1 MRRKLKY
8 FSVLLSVL
16 GFILTFILTFNAPAW
31 SQGGQPSVT
40 STNPV
45 SGATNVMRDVF
56 VSADVF
62 VPNGGIDPATLTSST
77 VFLYRTGDL
86 QNVPAVLNTSGG
98 GDVIVLRPASLLDAN
113 TSYTFQVTN
122 GLKDIT
128 GVGFVPFTMSFT
140 TGTGMG
146 GTDTSVSFQKIPLV
160 SAPVKTYTSV
170 LLGPDGKL
178 YAGTVNGEIL
188 RFAIN
193 ADGTL
198 GAPQS
203 ITSLQ
208 TANGGNRLLI
218 GLRFDPSSTAGN
230 LILWAS
236 HSAFTF
242 SNGPDWAGKITRLSG
257 VDLETVVDYVVGL
270 PRSTRD
276 HVTNQIDFGPDG
288 AMYFLQGSNSAM
300 GAGDSAWNF
309 RPERLLNAAVLR
321 FDVAAVTSP
330 PLDVKTEEGGTYNPF
345 APGVPLTIFAS
356 GVRNA
361 FDLAWHRNG
370 YLYVPTNGSASG
382 GSTPATPSPF
392 TPPYTPR
399 MDQAVN
405 GPYSGPEVPALS
417 AVSQTM
423 NDFLFRVVEGGYYG
437 HPNPTRHEYVLNG
450 GNPTAASDPAQVD
463 AYPVGTLPDRNWR
476 GAAFD
481 FGQHYSP
488 DGIIE
493 YKSNVFGGAL
503 TGKLLVVRYSGGD
516 DIIVLTPGLNGDIIN
531 SQTGIV
537 GFTGFTD
544 PLDII
549 ENPANGFLYLA
560 EYGGQKLILLKPV
573 LPTPPTAPA
582 SLGATA
588 ASSSQ
593 INLVWSD
600 TSDNES
606 GFRIERKLGAGGT
619 YTEIATV
626 GPNVTSYSDT
636 GLTAST
642 TYYYQVR
649 AYNATGNS
657 TYSNEASATTSAT
670 TPPANGTGLRGQYY
684 DNSNLTTLRLTR
696 TDATVNF
703 SWGSGSPAG
712 NIGADTF
719 SVRWTGQV
727 QARFSQLY
735 RFYTTS
741 DDGVR
746 LWVNGVQLVNNWTN
760 HSSTENSGT
769 INLVAN
775 QKYDIVMEYYENTGS
790 AVARLSWS
798 SPSQAKQ
805 IIPQSQLYPAVTVPS
820 APSNLTA
827 NAVSTSQINLAWTDS
842 ANNETGFRIER
853 SLNGSSFTE
862 ITTVGANVSSFNN
875 TGLAASTNYFYRV
888 RATNSGGNSAY
899 SNTASATTQTATST
913 LYQAENAVLFGAVV
927 STIHA
932 GYTGTGFVDYINPT
946 GDYIEWTVSVP
957 AAGSYTLDFRYG
969 NGGTT
974 NRPLALSVNQTVVNG
989 SLAFPSTGT
998 WTNWTISSAPV
1009 SLNAGT
1015 NLIRLTATGS
1025 SGANIDSLTVR

>member
-1 MRRKLKY
+1 MSLKLRC
-8 FSVLLSVL
+8 L
-16 GFILTFILTFNAPAW
+16 FILLLIVGFSSAARA
-31 SQGGQPSVT
+31 QGQPSVT

-77 VFLYRTGDL
+77 VFLYRTSDL

-98 GDVIVLRPASLLDAN
+98 GDVIVLRPASQLNAN
-113 TSYTFQVTN
+113 TTYTFEVTS

-140 TGTGMG
+140 TGTGTG
-146 GTDTSVSFQKIPLV
+146 GTDTSVTFEKVALAN
-160 SAPVKTYTSV
+160 APVKTYTSV

-198 GAPQS
+198 GVAQS

-242 SNGPDWAGKITRLSG
+242 SNGPDWAGKITRLTG
-257 VDLETVVDYVVGL
+257 VNLETVVDYVVGL

-288 AMYFLQGSNSAM
+288 ALYFLQGSNSAM

-321 FDVAAVTSP
+321 LDVAAVISL
-330 PLDVKTEEGGTYNPF
+330 PLDVKTEEGGTYDPF
-345 APGVPLTIFAS
+345 APGAPLTIFAS

-370 YLYVPTNGSASG
+370 FLYVPTNGSASG

-392 TPPYTPR
+392 TPPYIPR
-399 MDQAVN
+399 IDQSTN
-405 GPYSGPEVPALS
+405 GPYTGPQVPALS

-423 NDFLFRVVEGGYYG
+423 NDYLFRVVEGGYYG

-450 GNPTAASDPAQVD
+450 GNPTSGSDPAQVD

-493 YKSNVFGGAL
+493 YKSNVFGGVL
-503 TGKLLVVRYSGGD
+503 LGKLLVVRYSGGD

-560 EYGGQKLILLKPV
+560 EYGGQKIILLKPV
-573 LPTPPTAPA
+573 PPTPPATPTN
-582 SLGATA
+582 LTATA
-588 ASSSQ
+588 ISSSQ
-593 INLVWSD
+593 INLAWSD
-600 TSDNES
+600 PASNES
-606 GFRIERKLGAGGT
+606 GFRVERKLGAGGT
-619 YTEIATV
+619 YAEIATV
-626 GPNVTSYSDT
+626 AANVSSYSDT
-636 GLTAST
+636 GLAAST
-642 TYYYQVR
+642 TYYYRVR
-649 AYNATGNS
+649 AYNATGS
-657 TYSNEASATTSAT
+657 SAYSNEANAMTLAT

-684 DNSNLTTLRLTR
+684 DNSNFTNLKLTR

-703 SWGSGSPAG
+703 TWSGSPATG
-712 NIGADTF
+712 VGGDTF

-727 QARFSQLY
+727 QARYSQLY

-760 HSSTENSGT
+760 HSSTENGGT
-769 INLVAN
+769 ITLVAN
-775 QKYDIVMEYYENTGS
+775 QKYDIVMEYYENAGS
-790 AVARLSWS
+790 AVAKLSWS
-798 SPSQAKQ
+798 SPSQTKQ
-805 IIPQSQLYPAVTVPS
+805 IIPQSQLYPVVTVPA

-827 NAVSTSQINLAWTDS
+827 NAVSTSQINLAWTDN
-842 ANNETGFRIER
+842 ANNETGFRVER
-853 SLNGSSFTE
+853 STDGANFTE
-862 ITTVGANVSSFNN
+862 IITVGANTTSFNN
-875 TGLAASTNYFYRV
+875 SGLAASTAYFYRV

-899 SNTASATTQTATST
+899 SNTASATTQTGTATV
-913 LYQAENAVLFGAVV
+913 YQAENAVLVGAVV
-927 STIHA
+927 SNIHA
-932 GYTGTGFVDYINPT
+932 GYTGTGFVDYVNPS

-974 NRPLALSVNQTVVNG
+974 NRPLELRVNQTVVNG
-989 SLAFPSTGT
+989 SLPFTPTGSWTT
-998 WTNWTISSAPV
+998 WGISGTPV
-1009 SLNAGT
+1009 SLNSGANT
-1015 NLIRLTATGS
+1015 IRLTAVGS
-1025 SGANIDSLTVR
+1025 SGANIDSLTIR

>member
-1 MRRKLKY
+1 MSYKKSCNFRCPMI
-8 FSVLLSVL
+8 LLVIV
-16 GFILTFILTFNAPAW
+16 GFILTFNATAW
-31 SQGGQPSVT
+31 AQAQPSVT

-45 SGATNVMRDVF
+45 NGATNVMRDVF

-77 VFLYRTGDL
+77 VFLYRTSDL
-86 QNVPAVLNTSGG
+86 QSVPGVLNTSGG
-98 GDVIVLRPASLLDAN
+98 GDVIVLRPVSLLDAN
-113 TSYTFQVTN
+113 TSYTFQVTS

-146 GTDTSVSFQKIPLV
+146 GTDTSVSFQKIALAA
-160 SAPVKTYTSV
+160 APVKTYTSV

-203 ITSLQ
+203 IISLQ

-288 AMYFLQGSNSAM
+288 ALYFTQGSSSAM
-300 GAGDSAWNF
+300 GAPDSAWDF
-309 RPERLLNAAVLR
+309 RTEKLLNAAVLR
-321 FDVAAVTSP
+321 LDVAAVTTP
-330 PLDVKTEEGGTYNPF
+330 PLDVKTAEGGTYDPF
-345 APGVPLTIFAS
+345 APGVPLTIFGS

-361 FDLAWHRNG
+361 FDLCWHRNG
-370 YLYVPTNGSASG
+370 NLYVPTNGSASG
-382 GSTPATPSPF
+382 GNTPATPSPF

-399 MDQAVN
+399 IDQSTN
-405 GPYSGPEVPALS
+405 GPYNGPQVPALS

-423 NDFLFRVVEGGYYG
+423 NDYLFRVVQGGYYG
-437 HPNPTRHEYVLNG
+437 HPNPTRNEYVLNG
-450 GNPTAASDPAQVD
+450 GNPTSGSDTAQVD

-544 PLDII
+544 PLDIT
-549 ENPANGFLYLA
+549 ENPANGFLYVA
-560 EYGGQKLILLKPV
+560 EYGGQKLTLLKPI
-573 LPTPPTAPA
+573 PPTVPAAPTN
-582 SLGATA
+582 LTATA

-593 INLVWSD
+593 INLAWSD
-600 TSDNES
+600 TANNET

-619 YTEIATV
+619 YAEIAT
-626 GPNVTSYSDT
+626 PAANVTSYSDT

-642 TYYYQVR
+642 TYYYRVR
-649 AYNATGNS
+649 AYNATGTS
-657 TYSNEASATTSAT
+657 AYSNEANATTSAT
-670 TPPANGTGLRGQYY
+670 TPPPNGTGLRGQYY
-684 DNSNLTTLRLTR
+684 DNSNLTNLKLTR

-703 SWGSGSPAG
+703 TWGTGAPATG
-712 NIGADTF
+712 IGADTF

-727 QARFSQLY
+727 QARFSQTY
-735 RFYTTS
+735 TFYTTS

-746 LWVNGVQLVNNWTN
+746 LWVNGVQIINNWTN

-769 INLVAN
+769 IALVAN
-775 QKYDIVMEYYENTGS
+775 QKYDILMEYYENTGS
-790 AVARLSWS
+790 AVAKLSWS
-798 SPSQAKQ
+798 SASQAKQ
-805 IIPQSQLYPAVTVPS
+805 IIPQIQLYPAVTVPA

-827 NAVSTSQINLAWTDS
+827 TAVSSGQINLAWTDN
-842 ANNETGFRIER
+842 ANNETSFRIER
-853 SLNGSSFTE
+853 SPNGSSFTE
-862 ITTVGANVSSFNN
+862 IATVGANVTSFSN
-875 TGLAASTNYFYRV
+875 TGLAASTTYFYRV
-888 RATNSGGNSAY
+888 RASNSGGNSAY
-899 SNTASATTQTATST
+899 SNTTSATTQSATST
-913 LYQAENAVLFGAVV
+913 LYEAENAVLVGAVV
-927 STIHA
+927 SNIHA
-932 GYTGTGFVDYINPT
+932 GYTGTGFVDYINPS
-946 GDYIEWTVSVP
+946 GDYIEWTVSAP
-957 AAGSYTLDFRYG
+957 AAGSYILDFRYG

-974 NRPLALSVNQTVVNG
+974 NRPLELRVNGGVVNP

-998 WTNWTISSAPV
+998 WTNWSLSSAPV
-1009 SLNAGT
+1009 SLTAGT
-1015 NLIRLTATGS
+1015 NTIRLTAIGS

>member
-1 MRRKLKY
+1 MNRKLRCL
-8 FSVLLSVL
+8 FTLLLVLNLS
-16 GFILTFILTFNAPAW
+16 GTAW
-31 SQGGQPSVT
+31 SQAQPSVT
-40 STNPV
+40 SSNPI

-62 VPNGGIDPATLTSST
+62 VPNGGIDPATLTAST
-77 VFLYRTGDL
+77 AFLFRTSDL
-86 QNVPAVLNTSGG
+86 QSVPAVLNTSGG
-98 GDVIVLRPASLLDAN
+98 GDVIVLRPVSLLDAN
-113 TSYTFQVTN
+113 TSYTFQVAS

-160 SAPVKTYTSV
+160 TAPVKTYTSV

-208 TANGGNRLLI
+208 TANGGSRLLI
-218 GLRFDPSSTAGN
+218 GLKFDPSSTAGD

-257 VDLETVVDYVVGL
+257 ADLETVVDYVVGL

-288 AMYFLQGSNSAM
+288 ALYFLQGSSSAM
-300 GAGDSAWNF
+300 GAPDSAWDF
-309 RPERLLNAAVLR
+309 RTEKLLNAAVLR
-321 FDVAAVTSP
+321 LDVAAVTSL
-330 PLDVKTEEGGTYNPF
+330 PLDVKTSEGGTYDPF

-370 YLYVPTNGSASG
+370 FLYVPTNGSASG
-382 GSTPATPSPF
+382 GSTPATPNPF
-392 TPPYTPR
+392 ISPYTPR
-399 MDQAVN
+399 IDFSIN
-405 GPYSGPEVPALS
+405 GPYTGPQVPALS

-423 NDFLFRVVEGGYYG
+423 NDFLFRVVQGGYYG

-450 GNPTAASDPAQVD
+450 GNPTAGVDPAQVD

-531 SQTGIV
+531 SQTGIS

-544 PLDII
+544 PLDIT

-573 LPTPPTAPA
+573 LPTPPADPA
-582 SLGATA
+582 NLTATA
-588 ASSSQ
+588 GSSSQ
-593 INLVWSD
+593 INLTWSD
-600 TSDNES
+600 TANNET
-606 GFRIERKLGAGGT
+606 GFRVERKQDVSGT
-619 YTEIATV
+619 YAEVATV

-636 GLTAST
+636 GLAAST
-642 TYYYQVR
+642 TYYYRVR
-649 AYNATGNS
+649 AYNAIGNS
-657 TYSNEASATTSAT
+657 AFSNEANATTPAT

-684 DNSNLTTLRLTR
+684 DNSNLTNLVLTR

-703 SWGSGSPAG
+703 NWGSGSPAAS
-712 NIGADTF
+712 IGANTF

-727 QARFSQLY
+727 QAQFSQTY
-735 RFYTTS
+735 TFYTTS

-746 LWVNGVQLVNNWTN
+746 LWVNGVQIINNWTN
-760 HSSTENSGT
+760 HSATENSGT
-769 INLVAN
+769 RALLAN
-775 QKYDIVMEYYENTGS
+775 QKYDIVMEYYDNTGS
-790 AVARLSWS
+790 AVATLSWS
-798 SPSQAKQ
+798 SASQAKQ
-805 IIPQSQLYPAVTVPS
+805 IIPQSQLFPAVTVPS

-827 NAVSTSQINLAWTDS
+827 NAVSSSQINLAWTDN

-853 SLNGSSFTE
+853 STNGATFTE
-862 ITTVGANVSSFNN
+862 IATVPANATSYNS
-875 TGLAASTNYFYRV
+875 TGLAGSTTYFYRV
-888 RATNSGGNSAY
+888 RATNSAGNSAY

-913 LYQAENAVLFGAVV
+913 VYQAENAVLVGAVFANNQ
-927 STIHA
+927 T
-932 GYTGTGFVDYINPT
+932 GYTGTGFVDYLNPT

-974 NRPLALSVNQTVVNG
+974 NRPLALRVNQTTVNG
-989 SLAFPSTGT
+989 SLAFPTTGSWLT
-998 WTNWTISSAPV
+998 WSISSAVV

-1015 NLIRLTATGS
+1015 NTIRLTAIGS